1 MVIVLQSADGE
12 LRLSADDTGWC
23 TVELLTSGGR
33 HQLGADAFD
42 VVMTK
47 LSRGLDEK
55 LPGQSS
61 GTIKGVDVQWVL
73 SLAERHC
80 SVYAAD
86 VDDRRVLFFQ
96 GADGNLLDKLRLD
109 EIDRARWLEALKGR
123 G

>member
-1 MVIVLQSADGE
+1 MVIVLQSTDGE

-23 TVELLTSGGR
+23 TVELLTSGGW

-73 SLAERHC
+73 SLAERHW

-86 VDDRRVLFFQ
+86 VDDRRVLFCQ
-96 GADGNLLDKLRLD
+96 GADGDLLDKLRLD
-109 EIDRARWLEALKGR
+109 ELTDPDGLKH
-123 G
+123 